1 MRFSNRGR
9 LREQVRIL
17 KHQFVQDGALPFSDI
32 LTDDFVRQAMAVVV
46 GCWKDRI
53 YTPVMTLWI
62 FLSQVLSADHSCR
75 SAVARFIAYRGSRDQ
90 TACSTET
97 GAYCHARKRLPEQFF
112 STVAVWSDVHLDVKA
127 APPWLWKNSSR
138 VNV

>member
-17 KHQFVQDGALPFSDI
+17 KQQYVQDGALAFGDI
-32 LTDDFVRQAMAVVV
+32 LTDDFVRQAMAAVEGV
-46 GCWKDRI
+46 WEDRI

-75 SAVARFIAYRGSRDQ
+75 SAVARFIAHRVSRDQ
-90 TACSTET
+90 NACSTET
-97 GAYCHARKRLPEQFF
+97 GAYCQARKRLPEQFF
-112 STVAVWSDVHLDVKA
+112 STVACL
-127 APPWLWKNSSR
+127 
-138 VNV
+138 